1 MKQKKPSRKTAV
13 PRVLSSAECA
23 RRTGLTVRTLRVYER
38 VGLITPE
45 RGANGWRVYGERE
58 VRRLNYIITL
68 KTLGLTLREIRDV
81 LSAAAPP
88 SLLGVLQLQEKSWL
102 SRQAAAEQALKLVR
116 AALARLAAN
125 RSLSIDELCELARR
139 TEMSHS
145 LRLNTFRELV
155 NEAITPEEE
164 REYMTWWARRPSEA
178 AKSMQA
184 FSEVQQALFRA
195 LEALRVKGADPASAK
210 VQAIM
215 DRHRELMTEHGV
227 RRQLVELMEWN
238 PALTRKYIAVGE
250 RFRNRILTEEEALS
264 DPSGKSLYRFFVA
277 ALRASK
283 ANQVFRP
290 ILEEAALLTKQ
301 KVAPTSQNAQQLAR
315 RLKSLCRRFKLGDP
329 EAFALSTAFIAKT
342 ERDGEWLELDA
353 AQQAPYR
360 FLADAVRVTSKSRT
374 R

>member
-1 MKQKKPSRKTAV
+1 MKLKKPSGETAI

-38 VGLITPE
+38 AGLIAPE
-45 RGANGWRVYGERE
+45 RGPNGWRVYGERE

-88 SLLGVLQLQEKSWL
+88 SLLNVLQLQLKSWL
-102 SRQAAAEQALKLVR
+102 TRKAAAEQALKVVR

-125 RSLSIDELCELARR
+125 RTLSIDELCELARS

-145 LRLNTFRELV
+145 LRLSTFRELV

-164 REYMTWWARRPSEA
+164 REYMNWWATRPSEA
-178 AKSMQA
+178 PKSMLA
-184 FSEVQQALFRA
+184 FSEAQQLLFRA
-195 LEALRVKGADPASAK
+195 LETLRVRGADPASPK

-215 DRHRELMTEHGV
+215 DRHRELMTKHGV
-227 RRQLVELMEWN
+227 RKQLVELMEWN
-238 PALTRKYIAVGE
+238 PAITRKYMAVGD
-250 RFRNRILTEEEALS
+250 RFRNRILTEEKALS
-264 DPSGKSLYRFFVA
+264 DPSGKSLYGFFIA
-277 ALRASK
+277 ALWASK
-283 ANQVFRP
+283 AGQAFRQ
-290 ILEEAALLTKQ
+290 ILEEAESLTKQ
-301 KVAPTSQNAQQLAR
+301 KSAPTSQTAQQLAG

-329 EAFALSTAFIAKT
+329 VIFALSTAFMAKT
-342 ERDGEWLELDA
+342 ERDGEWLELNA

-360 FLADAVRVTSKSRT
+360 FMAEAVRTTSKSRS